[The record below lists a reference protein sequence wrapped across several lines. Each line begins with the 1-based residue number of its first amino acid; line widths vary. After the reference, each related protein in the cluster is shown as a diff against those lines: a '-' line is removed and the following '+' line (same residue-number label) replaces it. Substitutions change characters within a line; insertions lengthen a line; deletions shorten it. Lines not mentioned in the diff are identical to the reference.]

1 MEHPYAPSVG
11 TLVELLRYR
20 ATVQGD
26 RSAYTFLGQNPGA
39 HETWTYAELDERA
52 RAVGAWLQARDGRGA
67 RVMLLFEEG
76 LDYLAA
82 LFGCMYAGA
91 LACPCHP
98 PDSNRLQ
105 RTLPRLQ
112 QIAKDASVRF
122 VLSSSMIQEG
132 AQPHLASIPSFE
144 QATWLAVDTLDPHL
158 AQGWTDPELQAEDL
172 AYLQYTSGSTS
183 TPKGVMISHHN
194 LIHQLHDFDTGYAHD
209 PDSVMVS
216 WLPATHDLGLVYGRL
231 MPLFIGFRC
240 VFLSPGSFMRR
251 PARWMQAMSEWRGT
265 HSPSPNFGYEV
276 AASKTSPEEVA
287 SLDLSCVRVLLNGA
301 EPIRQ
306 ASEQK
311 FTTLFA
317 AAGLPNTALTHAMG
331 MSEAT
336 AKVMTEPIDRY
347 PPKFLHVDAEAYER
361 NEVRILSGPEP
372 GCLTIASCGSTLLD
386 TRCVIADP
394 ETFHGLPECHV
405 GELWVHGT
413 TVAQGYWNQ
422 PENTAATF
430 HATLQDGDGP
440 FLRTGDLAF
449 IHEGEI
455 YLAGRLKDVII
466 LRGQNHHPHDLE
478 WAALASHP
486 ALRPNCAAAFGQA
499 TPEGERLVLV
509 AEVYPDRLEDP
520 EDVFGAIR
528 GALTDLGIAPLT
540 LALLE
545 PRALPKTSSGKLQRN
560 LTRTLLAQDALP
572 LLHRWDR
579 PEARP
584 SEAASPSWMPNL
596 EEVAPHQRVRLLE
609 DGMMRLAASLLGLD
623 PEDMDPDRPFRE
635 LGLDSVTAVEL
646 VETVGQQLNQS
657 LSATL
662 LFDHPTIGALATF
675 IADQYSAAGSPSNR
689 TPETTQDVEQMSE
702 EEAEAALLRELD
714 EL

>member
-1 MEHPYAPSVG
+1 
-11 TLVELLRYR
+11 
-20 ATVQGD
+20 
-26 RSAYTFLGQNPGA
+26 
-39 HETWTYAELDERA
+39 
-52 RAVGAWLQARDGRGA
+52 
-67 RVMLLFEEG
+67 
-76 LDYLAA
+76 
-82 LFGCMYAGA
+82 
-91 LACPCHP
+91 
-98 PDSNRLQ
+98 
-105 RTLPRLQ
+105 
-112 QIAKDASVRF
+112 
-122 VLSSSMIQEG
+122 
-132 AQPHLASIPSFE
+132 
-144 QATWLAVDTLDPHL
+144 
-158 AQGWTDPELQAEDL
+158 
-172 AYLQYTSGSTS
+172 
-183 TPKGVMISHHN
+183 
-194 LIHQLHDFDTGYAHD
+194 
-209 PDSVMVS
+209 
-216 WLPATHDLGLVYGRL
+216 
-231 MPLFIGFRC
+231 
-240 VFLSPGSFMRR
+240 
-251 PARWMQAMSEWRGT
+251 
-265 HSPSPNFGYEV
+265 
-276 AASKTSPEEVA
+276 
-287 SLDLSCVRVLLNGA
+287 
-301 EPIRQ
+301 
-306 ASEQK
+306 
-311 FTTLFA
+311 
-317 AAGLPNTALTHAMG
+317 
-331 MSEAT
+331 
-336 AKVMTEPIDRY
+336 
-347 PPKFLHVDAEAYER
+347 
-361 NEVRILSGPEP
+361 
-372 GCLTIASCGSTLLD
+372 
-386 TRCVIADP
+386 
-394 ETFHGLPECHV
+394 
-405 GELWVHGT
+405 LWVHGT

-675 IADQYSAAGSPSNR
+675 IADQYSAAGSPSKR